1 MTTTYKEI
9 AKSGA
14 KFGKSEGCVRITAFA
29 LLRVPNDFHG
39 VRWCILC
46 EYFVHDGICLYFSV
60 VNRSFFCLY
69 IRMTGCGMRTEH
81 EERHKTDKLYAFAYS
96 ACRNSAKI

>member
-29 LLRVPNDFHG
+29 LLCVPNDFHG

-69 IRMTGCGMRTEH
+69 IRMTGCGMRTE
-81 EERHKTDKLYAFAYS
+81 T
-96 ACRNSAKI
+96 

>member
-69 IRMTGCGMRTEH
+69 IRMTGCGMRTET
-81 EERHKTDKLYAFAYS
+81 RGAS
-96 ACRNSAKI
+96 

>member
-39 VRWCILC
+39 VR
-46 EYFVHDGICLYFSV
+46 
-60 VNRSFFCLY
+60 
-69 IRMTGCGMRTEH
+69 
-81 EERHKTDKLYAFAYS
+81 
-96 ACRNSAKI
+96 

>member
-29 LLRVPNDFHG
+29 LLRVPNDFMECVG
-39 VRWCILC
+39 VFYVNILC
-46 EYFVHDGICLYFSV
+46 MTEFVCIFL
-60 VNRSFFCLY
+60 
-69 IRMTGCGMRTEH
+69 
-81 EERHKTDKLYAFAYS
+81 
-96 ACRNSAKI
+96 

>member
-46 EYFVHDGICLYFSV
+46 EYFVHNGICLYFSV

-69 IRMTGCGMRTEH
+69 IRMTECDMRTE
-81 EERHKTDKLYAFAYS
+81 TSGAA
-96 ACRNSAKI
+96 